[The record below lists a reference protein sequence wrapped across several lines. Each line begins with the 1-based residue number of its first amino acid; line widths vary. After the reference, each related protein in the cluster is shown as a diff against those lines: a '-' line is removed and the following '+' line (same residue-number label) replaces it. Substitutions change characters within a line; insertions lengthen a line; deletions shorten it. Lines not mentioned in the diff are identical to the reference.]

1 MKNKFKPLSHIE
13 PEQDGVAFSK
23 LHLPVGLDEER
34 ILINVGTIKKIA
46 RIAGFG
52 LVELSGY
59 NGEHGS
65 FSVMASGVNT
75 DGSVSLSAAR
85 KTQKAPYTG
94 QIIVGSDKE
103 ETSSL
108 EDYPTRSS
116 QDYFNYPPVTIEAN
130 LTARSELLEND
141 KYQLGQFD
149 VNGHVDFLQ
158 ETLASGLSAAALKR
172 YEERPDSIFSKYLL
186 TSLLVI
192 NGSPMLQGQSFNLT
206 SFSST
211 LAIWGSVTIGLAKVA
226 SVIEDEN
233 YKDAQIS
240 TSFGVDRLVL
250 AGLLSKTAT
259 LAKAQK

>member
-85 KTQKAPYTG
+85 KKQKAPYTG

-130 LTARSELLEND
+130 LTARSELLEKD

-172 YEERPDSIFSKYLL
+172 YKERPASSISKVVVP
-186 TSLLVI
+186 SLVVI
-192 NGSPMLQGQSFNLT
+192 NGAPMLQGQAFNLS
-206 SFSST
+206 SFATT
-211 LAIWGSVTIGLAKVA
+211 LAIWGSASAGLAKAA

-250 AGLLSKTAT
+250 ASLLSKTAT